1 MGVSESE
8 RQKRKDWVLEGTS
21 KCRACRFCVDVCPT
35 YQAVDGIESM
45 CAFGRLQILRYLLC
59 GTLNLDDSLSYCLY
73 TCLQCKSC
81 EVVCKSKGQN
91 LEICDLIRIGR
102 SLVTDRLVQG
112 TDNDRI

>member
-1 MGVSESE
+1 MSESE
-8 RQKRKDWVLEGTS
+8 RQKRKDWVMEGTS
-21 KCRACRFCVDVCPT
+21 ACRACRFCVDVCPT
-35 YQAVDGIESM
+35 YQAADGNESM
-45 CAFGRLQILRYLLC
+45 CAFGRLQILKYLLC
-59 GTLNLDDSLSYCLY
+59 GPLTLDDSLSYCLY

-112 TDNDRI
+112 ADYDGI